1 MNAATRTE
9 RPVQPHRPLANRG
22 VLALLRSP
30 LHRLLDPGLRELRY
44 RARRSGRTVA
54 LPVMYAQSGDRFV
67 VLVGNAPS
75 KVWWRHFTTPAPVE
89 VRRGHRVRQGIGRVV
104 RPGEDGYAEA
114 VRVYAARHQ
123 LVPQSDEQMIIIDTT
138 PPA

>member
-1 MNAATRTE
+1 MNTATRT
-9 RPVQPHRPLANRG
+9 RPPHRPFANRW

-44 RARRSGRTVA
+44 RGHRSGRQIA

-67 VLVGNAPS
+67 VLVGNAPA
-75 KVWWRHFTTPAPVE
+75 KTWWRNFETPTPVE
-89 VRRGHRVRQGIGRVV
+89 VRRGRRVRHGIGWIV

-114 VRVYAARHQ
+114 VRVYVDRHA
-123 LVPQSDEQMIIIDTT
+123 LVPQADERLIVIDTT
-138 PPA
+138 PPAA